1 MTRPIEKMTLKQLQ
15 AQRAKID
22 AAIQAAKQ
30 KELAAVKAKVQ
41 ALAADAGLTVA
52 EVMEVPPRAYKARK
66 KSKVKHVN
74 PKDKSQTWSGMGR
87 PPAWY
92 KQLNGDAR

>member
-15 AQRAKID
+15 AHRAKID
-22 AAIQAAKQ
+22 DAIEAAKQ
-30 KELAAVKAKVQ
+30 KELAAVKAKVK
-41 ALAADAGLTVA
+41 AIAEDAGLTVA
-52 EVMEVPPRAYKARK
+52 EVMEVPPRTYKPRK

-74 PKDKSQTWSGMGR
+74 PKNKSQTWSGMGR
-87 PPAWY
+87 PPSWY